1 MEIHDVVKEIKQSFR
16 QMMDGSVAQS
26 MRDKGV
32 DYHLNWGATIPRLR
46 QMADELRMKLENQS
60 AEIPA
65 DNTMAAANSTLYTL
79 HSKLYALSIAL
90 WKENVREC
98 KILATMLMPPDEIL
112 PEVVDIWME
121 QTETLEVAE
130 QAAMNLYC
138 RLPYAPQK
146 AFQWIASDKPL
157 YQLCGFHVLS
167 RLFMN
172 GQEPNERGINEFLDQ
187 ALAALQQQ
195 AAPAGTIA
203 PTPAGTIAPTPAGT
217 MAPTP
222 AGTIASTPAG
232 TIAPT
237 PGVSTPGT
245 SPGPSPSTSLILAV
259 RKAAMNSISHF
270 ADLGLVYER
279 LADSAL
285 RNYTR
290 GR

>member
-1 MEIHDVVKEIKQSFR
+1 MEIQDVVKEIKQSFR
-16 QMMDGSVAQS
+16 QMMDGSIAQS

-32 DYHLNWGATIPRLR
+32 GYHLNWGATIPRLR
-46 QMADELRMKLENQS
+46 EKADEL
-60 AEIPA
+60 
-65 DNTMAAANSTLYTL
+65 STLYTQ
-79 HSKLYALSIAL
+79 HSTLYDLAIAL

-130 QAAMNLYC
+130 QASMNLYC

-146 AFQWIASDKPL
+146 AYQWIASDKPL

-187 ALAALQQQ
+187 ALVALQQS
-195 AAPAGTIA
+195 GD
-203 PTPAGTIAPTPAGT
+203 
-217 MAPTP
+217 
-222 AGTIASTPAG
+222 
-232 TIAPT
+232 
-237 PGVSTPGT
+237 
-245 SPGPSPSTSLILAV
+245 SPLILAV

-279 LADSAL
+279 LVQSAL
-285 RNYTR
+285 RLQNK
-290 GR
+290 